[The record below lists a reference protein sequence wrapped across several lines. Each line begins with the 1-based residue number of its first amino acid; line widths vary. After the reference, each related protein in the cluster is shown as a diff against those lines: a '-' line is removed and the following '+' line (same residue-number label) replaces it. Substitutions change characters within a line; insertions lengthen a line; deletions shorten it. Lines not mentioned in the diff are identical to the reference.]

1 VGLVRPAAPR
11 RTAWGFLAGACLA
24 LGLGCASSSVDK
36 GFFYEVKKGETLY
49 AIGRRYEVHHE
60 RLRQAN
66 EIADAT
72 LVQVGQL
79 LWIPARSKGA
89 DETARDEARTLAR
102 GEARKSGDLKFDWP
116 VRGRLTSRFGR
127 RNGRAH
133 EGLDLAAPR
142 GTLIRAAEAGKVIHC
157 GHLGAYG
164 RVVILKHRGHYRS
177 VYAHAQK
184 TLVEKGDFVE
194 RGEKIAKVGSTGR
207 STGPHLHFEI
217 RHRESPRDPLLYL
230 P

>member
-1 VGLVRPAAPR
+1 MTRRAWRRITLCGLLVGS
-11 RTAWGFLAGACLA
+11 FLA
-24 LGLGCASSSVDK
+24 LGLGCASPSTK
-36 GFFYEVKKGETLY
+36 EGFFYEVKKGETLY

-60 RLRQAN
+60 RLRQVN

-79 LWIPARSKGA
+79 LWIPARSKTA
-89 DETARDEARTLAR
+89 DETARDEARTQAR
-102 GEARKSGDLKFDWP
+102 REARKSSDLEFQWP

-127 RNGRAH
+127 RNGRPH

-164 RVVILKHRGHYRS
+164 RVVILKHSGHYRS

-194 RGEKIAKVGSTGR
+194 RGQKIAKVGSTGR